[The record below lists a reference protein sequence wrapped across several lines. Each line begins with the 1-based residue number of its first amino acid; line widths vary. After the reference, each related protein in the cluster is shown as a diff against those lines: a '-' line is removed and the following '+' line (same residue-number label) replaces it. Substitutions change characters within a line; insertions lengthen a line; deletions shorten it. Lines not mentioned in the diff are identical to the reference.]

1 MKSYKTKEKSLY
13 ALLIK
18 NYIIFS
24 LALIF
29 LILGVYILEMKA
41 EEIIIQRPRV
51 NQPIGKQELLKAGE
65 YEKLNLGKLLGTEGY
80 FEILDENGKQ
90 LYTDYEGRS

>member
-51 NQPIGKQELLKAGE
+51 NQPIGKQELLKSGE

-90 LYTDYEGRS
+90 LYTDY

>member
-65 YEKLNLGKLLGTEGY
+65 
-80 FEILDENGKQ
+80 
-90 LYTDYEGRS
+90 